1 MATPAA
7 AAAAP
12 APQLEGDIKLV
23 SEDAHEFVTPKNVA
37 AQCKMIKTMLE
48 VSEEQEFI
56 NLPNVK
62 GKELEKV
69 IEYCRYH
76 VQADKPD
83 SGVSDN
89 DKKTWDENFV
99 KVDKETLFN
108 LIMAANYLDVKSL
121 LDLTCATVAN
131 MLKNKT
137 PEEIRREFNIKNDL
151 TPEEEEEIKRE
162 SAWLYQ

>member
-1 MATPAA
+1 M
-7 AAAAP
+7 
-12 APQLEGDIKLV
+12 LDV
-23 SEDAHEFVTPKNVA
+23 SET
-37 AQCKMIKTMLE
+37 
-48 VSEEQEFI
+48 QEAI
-56 NLPNVK
+56 NLPNIK
-62 GKELEKV
+62 GRELDKV
-69 IEYCRYH
+69 IEYCAYH
-76 VQADKPD
+76 NRADEPD

-99 KVDKETLFN
+99 KVDKEALFS
-108 LIMAANYLDVKSL
+108 LIMAANFLDVKSL

-137 PEEIRREFNIKNDL
+137 PDEIRREFNIKNDL

>member
-1 MATPAA
+1 MSEIR
-7 AAAAP
+7 
-12 APQLEGDIKLV
+12 LI
-23 SEDAHEFVTPKNVA
+23 SEDGQEIAVQKEIAST
-37 AQCKMIKTMLE
+37 CKMIKTMLE
-48 VSEEQEFI
+48 VSEEQESI

-62 GKELEKV
+62 GKELQKV
-69 IEYCRYH
+69 IEYATYH
-76 VQADKPD
+76 FNADKPE

-89 DKKTWDENFV
+89 DKKQWDENFV

-108 LIMAANYLDVKSL
+108 LIMAANYLDVKPL
-121 LDLTCATVAN
+121 LDLTCQTVAN

-137 PEEIRREFNIKNDL
+137 PEEIRAEFNIKNDL